1 MMDPLLQLLPP
12 WMVIAPLIGLINAS
26 LFFVIIGRRSIG
38 LPIYAIVAIVAATL
52 VQSLGIAKAG
62 DPPLSLG
69 EVNLLVTS
77 IGAWVSLVLVRS
89 VGL

>member
-1 MMDPLLQLLPP
+1 
-12 WMVIAPLIGLINAS
+12 
-26 LFFVIIGRRSIG
+26 
-38 LPIYAIVAIVAATL
+38 VAIVAATL

>member
-1 MMDPLLQLLPP
+1 MMDALFQLLPP

-26 LFFVIIGRRSIG
+26 LFFVIVGRRPVG
-38 LPIYAIVAIVAATL
+38 LPVYAMVAIVAATL
-52 VQSLGIAKAG
+52 VQSLGIARAG
-62 DPPLSLG
+62 EPPLSLG
-69 EVNLLVTS
+69 EVNLLATS